1 MPQADSPNTTTPSRI
16 SFKSLDAV
24 PPRRRTFSTA
34 GLIAASM
41 ATPKPPTG
49 IQLNFHNLLDNLRDE
64 GPAGLIVGITDQ
76 GDLEERA
83 DHLEAILKA
92 VTSYVKA
99 VVGDTAYNANT
110 NIPDESGFLA
120 DAAAEIVG
128 ALRNKADA
136 LAVDAA

>member
-1 MPQADSPNTTTPSRI
+1 MVDTIPNQTRI
-16 SFKSLDAV
+16 AFASAGAV
-24 PPRRRTFSTA
+24 RTRRTFSTA
-34 GLIAASM
+34 GLIAAGM

-49 IQLNFHNLLDNLRDE
+49 IQLNFHNLLDNLREE

-83 DHLEAILKA
+83 DHLEAVLNV

-110 NIPDESGFLA
+110 NIPDETGFLI
-120 DAAAEIVG
+120 DAATDIV
-128 ALRNKADA
+128 ASFRNKADA
-136 LAVDAA
+136 LAVDAAA